1 MSPARWGVAAL
12 AVAATAACVLLV
24 LEAGERMYATLG
36 PTRAAVAA
44 DGSLYLVSHG
54 KLHVFASDGA
64 RRSVFDLA
72 ALGVSRR
79 PSELALHADG
89 RVVFADPDTSM
100 LERCR
105 LPAGP
110 CERLDPGL
118 RAAAAQPLFPLNS
131 VRVAIDDSARRY
143 YISDNAGHRVVIA
156 DFSGRALASSAPGM
170 FRYPNQLA
178 ITAPGELCVADTNHH
193 RIATFDVRGDRIG
206 LALREVST
214 RALEIARPGRA
225 WPFDAQAM
233 PRGETWVLV
242 ANNRMRDADVVVF
255 DAAGKATRRIDLGDD
270 SDPFAIRPW
279 NDRVLVADA
288 TRYRVVDVM
297 APGAPPALHDAGF
310 SRELERERENVERWR
325 QLRIAAQAGLVAIP
339 LAAIL
344 ALWKLGVPL
353 FSAAAQ
359 PREAARR
366 GPARGVAWIA
376 IAWLIVFAT
385 YAAYLGW
392 RLAAL
397 L

>member
-1 MSPARWGVAAL
+1 
-12 AVAATAACVLLV
+12 
-24 LEAGERMYATLG
+24 
-36 PTRAAVAA
+36 
-44 DGSLYLVSHG
+44 
-54 KLHVFASDGA
+54 LHVFATDGA
-64 RRSVFDLA
+64 RRSSFDLA
-72 ALGVSRR
+72 ALGVTRR

-100 LERCR
+100 LERCT
-105 LPAGP
+105 LPGGP

-131 VRVAIDDSARRY
+131 VRVAIDDSAQRY

-156 DFSGRALASSAPGM
+156 DFSGRALASSAPGL

-178 ITAPGELCVADTNHH
+178 VTAPGELSVADTNHH

-206 LALREVST
+206 PVLRAVST
-214 RALEIARPGRA
+214 LAWDIARPGRA

-233 PRGETWVLV
+233 PGEETWVLV
-242 ANNRMRDADVVVF
+242 ANNRMRDADVLVF

-270 SDPFAIRPW
+270 SDPFAIRRW

-288 TRYRVVDVM
+288 TRYRVVDVA
-297 APGAPPALHDAGF
+297 APGALPALHDADF
-310 SRELERERENVERWR
+310 ARELERERDNVEHLR

-353 FSAAAQ
+353 FSASA
-359 PREAARR
+359 RLGEATRR
-366 GPARGVAWIA
+366 SPTRGVAWLV

-392 RLAAL
+392 RFAAL